1 MRGRMGEKHSRTR
14 WRRGPILLA
23 VGRLQRGNKGV
34 HCRVYRALYVI
45 QRHAAEPRVLS
56 TRVFRIRFSCR
67 GGFADRDEIDRT
79 GPMDKLGNICDREPS
94 SPPPRCVP
102 AAVSSTGWQRASPS
116 YATHAAAERNDA
128 YTRTH
133 AHNECNVRYRV
144 SRIITS
150 VERMI
155 RNCAAP
161 RSHRPDNHLR

>member
-1 MRGRMGEKHSRTR
+1 
-14 WRRGPILLA
+14 
-23 VGRLQRGNKGV
+23 
-34 HCRVYRALYVI
+34 
-45 QRHAAEPRVLS
+45 
-56 TRVFRIRFSCR
+56 
-67 GGFADRDEIDRT
+67 
-79 GPMDKLGNICDREPS
+79 MDKLGNICDREPS
-94 SPPPRCVP
+94 PPRDGVYPRSSPCL
-102 AAVSSTGWQRASPS
+102 STGWQRASPS